1 MDLKPDRLATQLAAE
16 PLRPAYLV
24 AGPEPLLVLEAAD
37 AIRAAA
43 RAQGVGER
51 EVFDADGARE
61 PDWAALESTFRAPSL
76 FASRRV
82 VELRLPTGKPG
93 VEGAKLIAEFCA
105 DPPADVTL
113 LVTAGDWSMK
123 HGGKWSEAITRVGH
137 TVVAWEVKPH
147 ELTDWIDRRLRSK
160 GLRADR
166 EAVQRLADLVEG
178 NLLAAAQEIDK
189 LVLLN
194 VGGKADDVLDAARM
208 TALVA
213 DAARFDVF
221 RLVDAAMN
229 GHGAQVSR
237 MLAGLRAEGEVVPAL
252 LGMIVREL
260 QVTAALAQVQARNG
274 NLAGEFKAQRIWD
287 SKQAMYLRA
296 LKRHDPR
303 HWGASSRGPARSI
316 ASPRDVG
323 VPARSRAMH
332 GSPWNDCCLRSPDS
346 KAAAFAGVMSPMQA
360 DATLKPRVLYG
371 GTFDPVHNA
380 HLAIARAVRDGL
392 QAEVRPDPRRGPA
405 AQGRYPRRCGTTR
418 DDAGACR

>member
-43 RAQGVGER
+43 RAQGVAER

-93 VEGAKLIAEFCA
+93 IEGAKLIAEFCEA
-105 DPPADVTL
+105 PPADVTL
-113 LVTAGDWSMK
+113 LVTAGDWSLK
-123 HGGKWSEAITRVGH
+123 HGGKWSEAIKRIGH
-137 TVVAWEVKPH
+137 TVVAWAVKPH
-147 ELTDWIDRRLRSK
+147 ELTDWIERRLRGRGVS
-160 GLRADR
+160 ADR
-166 EAVQRLADLVEG
+166 EAVQRLAELVEG

-189 LVLLN
+189 LVLLSA
-194 VGGKADDVLDAARM
+194 GSKTDDVLDAARM

-213 DAARFDVF
+213 DASRFDVF

-252 LGMIVREL
+252 LGMIVKEL

-287 SKQAMYLRA
+287 SKQAMYRRA
-296 LKRHDPR
+296 LQRHDPR
-303 HWGASSRGPARSI
+303 HWVRFVAWAAKVDRIAKGRG
-316 ASPRDVG
+316 
-323 VPARSRAMH
+323 RA
-332 GSPWNDCCLRSPDS
+332 GQEP
-346 KAAAFAGVMSPMQA
+346 A
-360 DATLKPRVLYG
+360 DAW
-371 GTFDPVHNA
+371 
-380 HLAIARAVRDGL
+380 LALERLLLAVADNKALRL
-392 QAEVRPDPRRGPA
+392 LAS
-405 AQGRYPRRCGTTR
+405 
-418 DDAGACR
+418 

>member
-43 RAQGVGER
+43 RAQGVSER

-76 FASRRV
+76 FATRRV
-82 VELRLPTGKPG
+82 IELRLPTGKPG

-137 TVVAWEVKPH
+137 TVVAWAVKPH
-147 ELTDWIDRRLRSK
+147 ELTDWIERRLRGK

-166 EAVQRLADLVEG
+166 EAVQRLAELVEG

-194 VGGKADDVLDAARM
+194 VGGEAKDGVLDAARM

-287 SKQAMYLRA
+287 SKQAMYRRA
-296 LKRHDPR
+296 LQRHDPR
-303 HWGASSRGPARSI
+303 HWVRFVAWAGKVDRIAKGRGRAGQEPGDAWLALERLLLAVADNKALRLLAS
-316 ASPRDVG
+316 
-323 VPARSRAMH
+323 
-332 GSPWNDCCLRSPDS
+332 
-346 KAAAFAGVMSPMQA
+346 
-360 DATLKPRVLYG
+360 
-371 GTFDPVHNA
+371 
-380 HLAIARAVRDGL
+380 
-392 QAEVRPDPRRGPA
+392 
-405 AQGRYPRRCGTTR
+405 
-418 DDAGACR
+418 

>member
-43 RAQGVGER
+43 RAQSVAER

-93 VEGAKLIAEFCA
+93 VEGAKLVAEFCA
-105 DPPADVTL
+105 DPPSDVTL
-113 LVTAGDWSMK
+113 LVTAGDWSLK
-123 HGGKWSEAITRVGH
+123 HGGKWSEAIARVGH
-137 TVVAWEVKPH
+137 LVVAWPVKPH
-147 ELTDWIDRRLRSK
+147 EFADWIERRLRSK
-160 GLRADR
+160 DLRADR
-166 EAVQRLADLVEG
+166 EAVQRLAELVQG

-194 VGGKADDVLDAARM
+194 AGSRAGDVLDAARM

-252 LGMIVREL
+252 LGMIVKEL

-287 SKQAMYLRA
+287 SKQAMYRRA
-296 LKRHDPR
+296 LQRHDPR
-303 HWGASSRGPARSI
+303 HWVRFVAWAGKVDRIAKGRGRPGQEPLDAWLALERLLLAVADNKALRLLAS
-316 ASPRDVG
+316 
-323 VPARSRAMH
+323 
-332 GSPWNDCCLRSPDS
+332 
-346 KAAAFAGVMSPMQA
+346 
-360 DATLKPRVLYG
+360 
-371 GTFDPVHNA
+371 
-380 HLAIARAVRDGL
+380 
-392 QAEVRPDPRRGPA
+392 
-405 AQGRYPRRCGTTR
+405 
-418 DDAGACR
+418 

>member
-43 RAQGVGER
+43 RAQGVAER

-82 VELRLPTGKPG
+82 VELRLPTGRPG
-93 VEGAKLIAEFCA
+93 IEGAKLIAEFCEA
-105 DPPADVTL
+105 PPADVTL

-137 TVVAWEVKPH
+137 TVVAWAVKPH
-147 ELTDWIDRRLRSK
+147 ELTDWIERRLRSK
-160 GLRADR
+160 GVRADR
-166 EAVQRLADLVEG
+166 EAVQRLAELVEG

-189 LVLLN
+189 LVLLSA
-194 VGGKADDVLDAARM
+194 GSKTDDVLDAARM
-208 TALVA
+208 TVLVA
-213 DAARFDVF
+213 DASRFDVF

-252 LGMIVREL
+252 LGMIVKEL

-287 SKQAMYLRA
+287 SKQAMYRRA
-296 LKRHDPR
+296 LQRHDPR
-303 HWGASSRGPARSI
+303 HWVRFVAWAGKVDRIAKGRG
-316 ASPRDVG
+316 
-323 VPARSRAMH
+323 RA
-332 GSPWNDCCLRSPDS
+332 GQEPVDAWLALERLLL
-346 KAAAFAGVMSPMQA
+346 AVA
-360 DATLKPRVLYG
+360 DNK
-371 GTFDPVHNA
+371 
-380 HLAIARAVRDGL
+380 AVRL
-392 QAEVRPDPRRGPA
+392 LAS
-405 AQGRYPRRCGTTR
+405 
-418 DDAGACR
+418 